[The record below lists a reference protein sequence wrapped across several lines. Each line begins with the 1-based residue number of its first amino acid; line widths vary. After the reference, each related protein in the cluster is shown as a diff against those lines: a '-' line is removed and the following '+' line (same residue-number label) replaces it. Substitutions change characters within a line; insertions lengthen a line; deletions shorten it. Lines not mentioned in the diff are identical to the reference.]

1 VEPQRSALITPPEPM
16 PELADDLAP
25 TPAPLSSAEL
35 EVVEVVEV
43 DDRIAVVDTRTPAD
57 FATLYH
63 GEYDRLVRM
72 AYLILGSREVAE
84 EIVQDAFVRLHGRF
98 TKVEAPRAYLRTSV
112 VNGCHD
118 VHRRLQRYRRREP
131 ALMVRD
137 EVVDSPDELA
147 DALARLTARQ
157 RAALVLRYYEGL
169 QEAEIAQALGVKVGT
184 VKSLLHRGIEQL
196 RNELQP

>member
-1 VEPQRSALITPPEPM
+1 MYDRP
-16 PELADDLAP
+16 
-25 TPAPLSSAEL
+25 L
-35 EVVEVVEV
+35 EVPLDVVALLGPAGSATTDEEL
-43 DDRIAVVDTRTPAD
+43 RGASAVTTRTPAD

-63 GEYDRLVRM
+63 GEYDRLVRV
-72 AYLILGSREVAE
+72 AFLILGSRELAE

-98 TKVEAPRAYLRTSV
+98 AKVDNPPAYLRTSV

-118 VHRRLQRYRRREP
+118 VHRRLQRYRRREA
-131 ALMVRD
+131 ALAQRE
-137 EVVDSPDELA
+137 EVIDTPDELA
-147 DALARLTARQ
+147 DALDRLTARQ

-196 RNELQP
+196 RKDLT